1 MLVNFSWENHKFACI
16 HTAGID
22 DSQCKL
28 RDNGTVHL
36 GLCEKEFCPT
46 FNIQNPLKK
55 MNCNCSRTLTVE
67 SKTKNGNAMTM
78 TSTFISGD
86 TLSQVVNKAIEEGA
100 HLATKIKMTIK

>member
-1 MLVNFSWENHKFACI
+1 
-16 HTAGID
+16 
-22 DSQCKL
+22 
-28 RDNGTVHL
+28 
-36 GLCEKEFCPT
+36 
-46 FNIQNPLKK
+46 